1 MQTMIDLS
9 VMMAEPAAENWI
21 QIMKTGKWD
30 HPQLG
35 KIQITP
41 ADLHKFKE
49 NFDNQVRGTD
59 LSVDVSHNP
68 DTGAVAW
75 FKELKVDDDK
85 LMAKVAWTDEGAN
98 LVKSGKYRYFSPE
111 FKFVYKDAE
120 SGKSFK
126 DVLFGGA
133 ITNRPF
139 LKQMEPIAFS
149 EGGMADVWMAENEDY
164 DPDDDGDDDSTTNP
178 KDNPDWMLDVLAGI
192 TEWPSD
198 ETQQKK
204 LKEVGATKQACEAA
218 FKMRQKQ
225 LGKDGDP
232 KAKMGDDDKGTQMK
246 DDGVTNAHKS
256 PPKGDPKSRSDYADP
271 EHYKYPIDD
280 KKHVHAAL
288 GYFNHDGE
296 REKGGYSESQWASIG
311 GKIASAAN
319 KLIGPGHKYENGKIE
334 TKSVKANDP
343 NMLENWQ
350 KQSATHPPDDK
361 DAGKYSEP
369 NGGVGKMP
377 EENVISMKEYNAVQ
391 ERVKMLEEQNRR
403 AELKDK
409 VHGFMFNES
418 SKTGKILPAQEEKV
432 LALMEEMSDDQVA
445 KFEEVLKEMP
455 DAIKFNAEK
464 GVGYPGQRKPREVM
478 VEEKANALMKEDKEM
493 DYRQAILM
501 AEEEIP
507 ETIK

>member
-9 VMMAEPAAENWI
+9 VMMSEPAAENWI

-68 DTGAVAW
+68 DAGAVAW
-75 FKELKVDDDK
+75 FKELKVDGDK

-98 LVKSGKYRYFSPE
+98 LIKSGKYRYFSPE

-149 EGGMADVWMAENEDY
+149 EGGMAHVWMAENEDY
-164 DPDDDGDDDSTTNP
+164 DPDHDGDDDTTTNP

-192 TEWPSD
+192 TPWPSD
-198 ETQQKK
+198 EAQQKK

-232 KAKMGDDDKGTQMK
+232 KAQMSDNEPSNKMG
-246 DDGVTNAHKS
+246 DGVTNAHKS
-256 PPKGDPKSRSDYADP
+256 PPKGDPQSKSDYADP
-271 EHYKYPIDD
+271 DHYKYPIDD

-296 REKGGYSESQWASIG
+296 REKGGYSKEQWAKIG
-311 GKIASAAN
+311 HRIAEAAN
-319 KLIGPGHKYENGKIE
+319 KIIGPGHKYENGKIE

-350 KQSATHPPDDK
+350 KTSPTHPTDNR
-361 DAGKYSEP
+361 DAGKYSET
-369 NGGVGKMP
+369 NGGGNQMTDQ
-377 EENVISMKEYNAVQ
+377 VINMEEYNAMKEQVA
-391 ERVKMLEEQNRR
+391 RLKEENRR
-403 AELKDK
+403 AEFKEK
-409 VHGFMFNES
+409 VQGFTFNES
-418 SKTGKILPAQEEKV
+418 TKSGKIFPAQEEKI
-432 LALMEEMSDDQVA
+432 LDLMMNMSDEQVA
-445 KFEEVLKEMP
+445 KFEEVLNEMP
-455 DAIKFNAEK
+455 DAIKFNDEK
-464 GVGYPGQRKPREVM
+464 GVGYPGQRKSRDVM
-478 VEEKANALMKEDKEM
+478 VEEKAEALMKENKNM
-493 DYRQAILM
+493 DYRQAIIM